1 MTTNLTAEALMPG
14 ALDQAEV
21 LERVPDIGAHDRD
34 EAVRDLLAILKAG
47 LRGVES
53 PDLMDGGVTAALIEK
68 EAEQA
73 ADCGVELGEYIC
85 TREKGHSGHHIAA
98 TVALHHSVAAA
109 WDSQPRVDWEAVAKF
124 EEKRAEQAEE
134 RAGEAHDAIVALR
147 NDVALMED
155 RALNAEKERDE
166 ARRHECSDLD
176 AHWRLGEALA
186 SLKEANATVASL
198 RAEQPRALT
207 PDAIT
212 DSHVLSA
219 RLKANALGWFGRFDA
234 PAEEWRQVLTAA
246 LTEPPS
252 RPEWEDAPYVWADS
266 AQGGGRVIWKR
277 STSDD
282 GRVIWSSGGTW
293 HPSWMLTNPAP
304 VVPEGVRVVTEKEA
318 RHATDE

>member
-21 LERVPDIGAHDRD
+21 LEWVPDIGAHDRD

-198 RAEQPRALT
+198 RAEQPR
-207 PDAIT
+207 P
-212 DSHVLSA
+212 
-219 RLKANALGWFGRFDA
+219 
-234 PAEEWRQVLTAA
+234 LTADDIESVLHSILPLSTEHLGADDVADIAFDLYTA
-246 LTEPPS
+246 LTEPP
-252 RPEWEDAPYVWADS
+252 RPEGAEDLARLIATADVGEWDCGDL
-266 AQGGGRVIWKR
+266 ADALLATGR
-277 STSDD
+277 
-282 GRVIWSSGGTW
+282 
-293 HPSWMLTNPAP
+293 
-304 VVPEGVRVVTEKEA
+304 VRVVTEEQP
-318 RHATDE
+318 

>member
-1 MTTNLTAEALMPG
+1 MNNPYGHYRRHNTPAAEHMAALWKEVAREHVARSSSARQHARDCHDSMD
-14 ALDQAEV
+14 AAIRRANKAEFDAATY
-21 LERVPDIGAHDRD
+21 RADHDD
-34 EAVRDLLAILKAG
+34 T
-47 LRGVES
+47 
-53 PDLMDGGVTAALIEK
+53 DGGVAAAAIE
-68 EAEQA
+68 EAAGSDSIEFWQSVFLAEQ
-73 ADCGVELGEYIC
+73 
-85 TREKGHSGHHIAA
+85 R
-98 TVALHHSVAAA
+98 
-109 WDSQPRVDWEAVAKF
+109 
-124 EEKRAEQAEE
+124 RAEKAEE
-134 RAGEAHDAIVALR
+134 
-147 NDVALMED
+147 
-155 RALNAEKERDE
+155 ERDE
-166 ARRHECSDLD
+166 ARRYECSDLD

-293 HPSWMLTNPAP
+293 RPSWMLTNPAP

>member
-21 LERVPDIGAHDRD
+21 LEWVPDIGAHDRD

-198 RAEQPRALT
+198 RAEQPRPLT
-207 PDAIT
+207 ADDIT
-212 DSHVLSA
+212 DEA
-219 RLKANALGWFGRFDA
+219 RGRA
-234 PAEEWRQVLTAA
+234 YRAVAA
-246 LTEPPS
+246 LSVSDWDDMSGVAKGRAMALVEAVITEITRPEPPT
-252 RPEWEDAPYVWADS
+252 RPE
-266 AQGGGRVIWKR
+266 G
-277 STSDD
+277 
-282 GRVIWSSGGTW
+282 
-293 HPSWMLTNPAP
+293 LTRLIDTIREATYDPEP
-304 VVPEGVRVVTEKEA
+304 VATGEALYNAGVRVVTEEQP
-318 RHATDE
+318 

>member
-21 LERVPDIGAHDRD
+21 LEWVPDIGAHDRD

-198 RAEQPRALT
+198 RAEQPR
-207 PDAIT
+207 P
-212 DSHVLSA
+212 
-219 RLKANALGWFGRFDA
+219 
-234 PAEEWRQVLTAA
+234 LTADDIESVLHDILPLSTEHLGADDVADIAFDLYTA
-246 LTEPPS
+246 LTEPP
-252 RPEWEDAPYVWADS
+252 RPEGAEDLARLIATADVGEWDCGDL
-266 AQGGGRVIWKR
+266 ADALLATGR
-277 STSDD
+277 
-282 GRVIWSSGGTW
+282 
-293 HPSWMLTNPAP
+293 
-304 VVPEGVRVVTEKEA
+304 VRVVTEEQP
-318 RHATDE
+318 

>member
-21 LERVPDIGAHDRD
+21 LEWVPDIGAHDRD

-68 EAEQA
+68 EAEQE

-198 RAEQPRALT
+198 RAEQPRPLT
-207 PDAIT
+207 ADDIEQLVTQNRCRVADAIRALYPEEPMAT
-212 DSHVLSA
+212 DVLA
-219 RLKANALGWFGRFDA
+219 HA
-234 PAEEWRQVLTAA
+234 VMTA
-246 LTEPPS
+246 LTEPPA
-252 RPEWEDAPYVWADS
+252 RPE
-266 AQGGGRVIWKR
+266 G
-277 STSDD
+277 
-282 GRVIWSSGGTW
+282 
-293 HPSWMLTNPAP
+293 LTRLIDTIREATYDPEP
-304 VVPEGVRVVTEKEA
+304 VATGEALYNAGVRVVTEEQS
-318 RHATDE
+318 

>member
-198 RAEQPRALT
+198 RAEQPR
-207 PDAIT
+207 P
-212 DSHVLSA
+212 
-219 RLKANALGWFGRFDA
+219 
-234 PAEEWRQVLTAA
+234 LTADDIEQLVTQNRCRVADTIRALYPEEPMATDVLAHAVMTA
-246 LTEPPS
+246 LTEPT
-252 RPEWEDAPYVWADS
+252 RPEEKVEAVLHQYWSGDIN
-266 AQGGGRVIWKR
+266 G
-277 STSDD
+277 DD
-282 GRVIWSSGGTW
+282 LANRIVEE
-293 HPSWMLTNPAP
+293 MN
-304 VVPEGVRVVTEKEA
+304 R
-318 RHATDE
+318 